1 MEMSQNEIAA
11 IKEKYVPGMRI
22 RCLYMEDERGV
33 PGGTCGTVVFVDD
46 IGTMALVWGFVLVL
60 MHLRSHSYFM
70 NSI

>member
-46 IGTMALVWGFVLVL
+46 IGTIHVDWDNGSGLGLCPGVDAFE
-60 MHLRSHSYFM
+60 
-70 NSI
+70 IA